1 LNMSQDIKDSVNTPP
16 ACCDMRGLLSFSILW
31 LLTKRDMYGQEIADE
46 LAQRRGTRPNP
57 GTLYPALA
65 ALEKSGNVETRK
77 EGRKKTYTLTEQGR
91 ESARVACEYFCRA
104 YGEIFQEHGSE
115 EKVGVVQ

>member
-1 LNMSQDIKDSVNTPP
+1 MSDDCCETTNTPP

-31 LLTKRDMYGQEIADE
+31 LLTKRDMYGQEIAEE
-46 LAQRRGTRPNP
+46 LAQRRGTKPNP

-65 ALEKSGNVETRK
+65 ELEKRGHVETRK
-77 EGRKKTYTLTEQGR
+77 EGRKKTYTLTEQGT

-104 YGEIFQEHGSE
+104 YGEIFLEHGSE
-115 EKVGVVQ
+115 QKAQVTQ

>member
-1 LNMSQDIKDSVNTPP
+1 MSEDCYESTKAPP
-16 ACCDMRGLLSFSILW
+16 NCCDMRGLLSFSILW

-65 ALEKSGNVETRK
+65 ELEKRGNVETRR
-77 EGRKKTYTLTEQGR
+77 EGRKKTYSLTEQGR

-104 YGEIFQEHGSE
+104 YGEIFQEYGSGQ
-115 EKVGVVQ
+115 KADVMQ

>member
-1 LNMSQDIKDSVNTPP
+1 
-16 ACCDMRGLLSFSILW
+16 MRGLLSFSILW

-65 ALEKSGNVETRK
+65 ELEKNRNVETRK
-77 EGRKKTYTLTEQGR
+77 EGRKKIYTLTDQGR
-91 ESARVACEYFCRA
+91 ESSRVACEYFCRA
-104 YGEIFQEHGSE
+104 YGEIFQEHSL
-115 EKVGVVQ
+115 KASVGAQQ

>member
-1 LNMSQDIKDSVNTPP
+1 
-16 ACCDMRGLLSFSILW
+16 MRGLLSFSILW

-65 ALEKSGNVETRK
+65 ELEKNRNVDTRK
-77 EGRKKTYTLTEQGR
+77 EGRKKIYTLTRTGSGERQGR
-91 ESARVACEYFCRA
+91 LRILLQGLWGDLPGARPQGQRWNPLVATGGPVYNRDR
-104 YGEIFQEHGSE
+104 
-115 EKVGVVQ
+115 